1 MADLEDLEGLEDLI
15 GRLERLFAAGE
26 RAQAAAMIHASERT
40 DPARHALGLAALAA
54 HDQDAVECTRHAE
67 RAYALQPRDPLV
79 LQYMAVAALMRGER
93 QAAEDHAQAAVTQ
106 GGGVRSLGWLGNLQL
121 GAGKI
126 EAAAASYRRM
136 LELAPGNVQA
146 LNGLGTC
153 RYKQQD
159 LGDAVACFAR
169 AFDADP
175 TDPKPIRSMMNMYG
189 DAGRVLGAITLAN
202 LTRERHADEASRLAI
217 DLMLLH
223 LNQVLMGGYPPPHA
237 VPDADEA
244 VAAVLGSAA
253 RRPASVRLGVA
264 RALIDCQR
272 HADAQR
278 ILDELDPALA
288 PADAGNAAYVRG
300 LIAQHADNVPAALE
314 AYEAAVVADPRRWD
328 ACCNALTLLLER
340 GDAVSLAHAEQLLG
354 RVPREIKGSA
364 PQLLFN
370 EAVYFHRVGRNDEAR
385 ADIQRVIV
393 ATQGE
398 GELSA
403 LALELLAEVSHGE

>member
-1 MADLEDLEGLEDLI
+1 MEELI
-15 GRLERLFAAGE
+15 DRLERLFAAGE
-26 RAQAAAMIHASERT
+26 RAQAVAMIGAYEPT

-54 HDQDAVECTRHAE
+54 HDQDAVACAGHAE
-67 RAYALQPRDPLV
+67 RAYALQPGDPMV
-79 LQYMAVAALMRGER
+79 LQQMAVAALMRGER
-93 QAAEDHAQAAVTQ
+93 QAAEDHAAAAVAH
-106 GGGVRSLGWLGNLQL
+106 GGGVRSLGWLANLQL

-126 EAAAASYRRM
+126 GAAEASYRRM

-146 LNGLGTC
+146 LNGLGAC

-159 LGDAVACFAR
+159 LGDAVTCFAR
-169 AFDADP
+169 AFDTDP

-189 DAGRVLGAITLAN
+189 DAGRVLGAIALAN
-202 LTRERHADEASRLAI
+202 LTRDRHADETSRLAI

-223 LNQVLMGGYPPPHA
+223 LNHVLMGGYPPPNA
-237 VPDADEA
+237 SPDADEA
-244 VAAVLGSAA
+244 VDAVIRSAA
-253 RRPASVRLGVA
+253 TRPASVRLGVA

-272 HADAQR
+272 HVDAQR

-288 PADAGNAAYVRG
+288 PTDAGNAAYVRG
-300 LIAQHADNVPAALE
+300 LIAQHAGDVPAALA
-314 AYEAAVVADPRRWD
+314 AYEAAVIADPRRWD
-328 ACCNALTLLLER
+328 GCCNALTLLLER

-354 RVPREIKGSA
+354 RVPPEIKGTA

-370 EAVYFHRVGRNDEAR
+370 EAVYLHRVGRNDEAR